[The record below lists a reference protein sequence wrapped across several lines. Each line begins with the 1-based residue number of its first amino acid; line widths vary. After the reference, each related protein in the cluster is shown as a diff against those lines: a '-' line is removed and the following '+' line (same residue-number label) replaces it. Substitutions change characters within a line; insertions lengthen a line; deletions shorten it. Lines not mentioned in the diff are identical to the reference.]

1 MDGDN
6 RWRQYNLSLLRV
18 LEEENGA
25 NKVDTVIEEIIA
37 EISLE
42 IKMSLNQRQ
51 SKNPDFQLR

>member
-25 NKVDTVIEEIIA
+25 NKVDTVIEEID
-37 EISLE
+37 LFNFVFC
-42 IKMSLNQRQ
+42 L
-51 SKNPDFQLR
+51 FVF